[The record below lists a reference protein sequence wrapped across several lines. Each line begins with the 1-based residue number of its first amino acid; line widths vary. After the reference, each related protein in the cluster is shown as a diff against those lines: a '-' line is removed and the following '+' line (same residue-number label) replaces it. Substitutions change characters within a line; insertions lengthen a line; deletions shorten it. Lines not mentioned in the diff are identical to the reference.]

1 MKDPVC
7 HLMKIN
13 VAEEFM
19 REVSQEIGL
28 EKVYRQE
35 PLMKTIQDKFFNPT
49 MVSSDTEGSYVLALG
64 TCDQCGQHWIMQRIE
79 YEGDHPGLYM
89 DFIYVESEA
98 NANALMKEAKS
109 AEDIANSTFTTFALE
124 NFRRIRCFRKPPY
137 SKDTKRDVYDL
148 E

>member
-1 MKDPVC
+1 MKEPIC
-7 HLMKIN
+7 HLMKMK

-19 REVSQEIGL
+19 REVSEELAL

-35 PLMKTIQDKFFNPT
+35 PLLKTIQESFFNPT

-79 YEGDHPGLYM
+79 YEGDDPGLYM
-89 DFIYVESEA
+89 DFIYVENEE
-98 NANALMKEAKS
+98 NADALVKKAKTV
-109 AEDIANSTFTTFALE
+109 EDMANSDYTTFALE
-124 NFRRIRCFRKPPY
+124 NFRRVRCFRKPPY
-137 SKDTKRDVYDL
+137 SKNGKGEVYDL